1 MHTIFSKLNADFIN
15 QGYKGWKYGY
25 PLGYPIPS
33 LEKEKSPILKEKS
46 PLKHNKR
53 IEILK
58 KKIESSKGKGILQR
72 LTNVILE
79 RYKTT
84 LV

>member
-15 QGYKGWKYGY
+15 QGYKGWKY
-25 PLGYPIPS
+25 GYPIPS